1 MASQGFWGRFNLRNE
16 DGKSCMRAIQNAYIG
31 YRVKELEQQGYCSC
45 TLLVAPLSGTEHS
58 TIVDKDLAEEFEGR
72 STRSELIV
80 QLRPAPHALD
90 LDIVHVAAKIY
101 PSLAPT
107 VALLDVELPEG
118 LKAYEMDRIPGTS
131 LSRLMPHARTLTT
144 KEQARLETLV
154 LSFAKF
160 IAQGWQGASKAQTLP
175 TLRATRAD
183 SPMED
188 TPDILSQ
195 CRGKVGSSIIYR
207 LEKLAAEL
215 PDTYLRRRA
224 GKTLSAIQNMTDYPV
239 ILNHGDL
246 IPSNILV
253 DGDRWEMTGLVDWA
267 EAEFLPFGTCLYGL
281 EHLLGYYERDSSSKK
296 SAWVYFEGAARLRE
310 AFWEYLFAAAPGLK
324 AREDEVR
331 TMRDMGVLLWHG
343 IAWDDGAINRV
354 VSELRDQE
362 ELVKLRAFL
371 GTD

>member
-1 MASQGFWGRFNLRNE
+1 MSAQGFWGRFNLRDD
-16 DGKSCMRAIQNAYIG
+16 DGRSCMRVVQNVYVG
-31 YRVKELEQQGYCSC
+31 YEVKELEQQGYCSC
-45 TLLVAPLSGTEHS
+45 TLVVAPLSNKKRNAV
-58 TIVDKDLAEEFEGR
+58 VDKDLAEEFEER
-72 STRSELIV
+72 RTISELIV

-90 LDIVHVAAKIY
+90 LDIMHVATKTY

-107 VALLDVELPEG
+107 VALLDVRLPGG
-118 LKAYEMDRIPGTS
+118 LKAYEMDRISGTS
-131 LSRLMPHARTLTT
+131 LSRLMPRARTLAS
-144 KEQARLETLV
+144 KEQAQLETLV

-160 IAQGWQGASKAQTLP
+160 IAQGWQCASKAQTLP
-175 TLRATRAD
+175 TPRTMRAD

-207 LEKLAAEL
+207 LGKLAAEL
-215 PDTYLRRRA
+215 PDAYLRERA
-224 GKTLSAIQNMTDYPV
+224 GSTLSAIQKITDYPI

-246 IPSNILV
+246 IPSNILI
-253 DGDRWEMTGLVDWA
+253 DEDRWGMTGLVDWA

-281 EHLLGYYERDSSSKK
+281 EHLLGYYERDSSSAK

-310 AFWEYLFAAAPGLK
+310 AFWEHLFAAAPGLK

-331 TMRDMGVLLWHG
+331 TMRDIGVLLWHG
-343 IAWDDGAINRV
+343 IAWDDGAIDRV
-354 VSELRDQE
+354 VSEICDQE

-371 GTD
+371 DAD